1 MKMSKRA
8 KLGIISA
15 ATAAMVGMAAL
26 PAAQASPQQRK
37 AADVTTD
44 KGIPA
49 AFDPATGLA
58 AQPATSGKTWTD
70 SIYVNSEVKA
80 GGHDFGI
87 HVITLR
93 QPNVDQYSL
102 SVVVTDETSGWY
114 KRYGVPIAKNDYHWS
129 TTGLDIKMPGLTWKG
144 NAQRMSLQATTPWG
158 GLDIKLVPKGPALN
172 YAGTGTWSM
181 LGDTQ
186 YEFALPS
193 MRTSGTLTLNGKTQK
208 ISGKSWLDRQW
219 GETPVDDPT
228 MRWTWM
234 SVRLPNNDTLAL
246 WDTVNSKS
254 ENSWATVLHPD
265 GSYDLAAVKPL
276 ADGVDKTWTS
286 TKTGKTYATGWH
298 VEIPSLK
305 TRLTVR
311 VNGPED
317 QEAADKAGNGVY
329 EAPAV
334 YTGVYEGKKVTG
346 TNYTEQVGDWR
357 R

>member
-1 MKMSKRA
+1 MFGSE
-8 KLGIISA
+8 KLSQA
-15 ATAAMVGMAAL
+15 A
-26 PAAQASPQQRK
+26 PQPHR

-44 KGIPA
+44 KIPA

-93 QPNVDQYSL
+93 QPDVDQYSL

-114 KRYGVPIAKNDYHWS
+114 KRYGVPIAQHDYHWS
-129 TTGLDIKMPGLTWKG
+129 TSGLDIKMPGLTWKG
-144 NAQRMSLQATTPWG
+144 NAQRMSLKATTPWG
-158 GLDIKLVPKGPALN
+158 GLDIKLVPKGPAL
-172 YAGTGTWSM
+172 
-181 LGDTQ
+181 
-186 YEFALPS
+186 E
-193 MRTSGTLTLNGKTQK
+193 
-208 ISGKSWLDRQW
+208 
-219 GETPVDDPT
+219 
-228 MRWTWM
+228 
-234 SVRLPNNDTLAL
+234 
-246 WDTVNSKS
+246 
-254 ENSWATVLHPD
+254 
-265 GSYDLAAVKPL
+265 
-276 ADGVDKTWTS
+276 
-286 TKTGKTYATGWH
+286 
-298 VEIPSLK
+298 
-305 TRLTVR
+305 LTVR

-346 TNYTEQVGDWR
+346 KNYTEHVGDWR